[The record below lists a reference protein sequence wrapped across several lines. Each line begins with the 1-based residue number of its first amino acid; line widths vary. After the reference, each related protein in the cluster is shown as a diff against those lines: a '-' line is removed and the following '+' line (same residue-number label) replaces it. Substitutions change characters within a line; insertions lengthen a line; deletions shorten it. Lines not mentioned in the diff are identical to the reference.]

1 MRSSRVGMSPRST
14 LRRSSQPLRASSPA
28 DAAQVDSRD
37 GLNGPDTKYP
47 DDRRTASSI
56 VAVHGVEEFLDESA
70 SKS

>member
-1 MRSSRVGMSPRST
+1 
-14 LRRSSQPLRASSPA
+14 LRASSPA